1 MPPKLTVPQL
11 CMLTI
16 RRIIQTSPSSPSF
29 MDLSAR
35 VIPKASV
42 LLRKL
47 KSLRL
52 GGQQLLVRVVLNAC
66 SVVTE
71 WRGEVLTLGSN

>member
-1 MPPKLTVPQL
+1 
-11 CMLTI
+11 
-16 RRIIQTSPSSPSF
+16 

-42 LLRKL
+42 LYSKL

-52 GGQQLLVRVVLNAC
+52 GGQQVTAVC
-66 SVVTE
+66 ESCVTE
-71 WRGEVLTLGSN
+71 WRGEVLTLGGK